1 MHGFELLE
9 KKDKKLLIKLS
20 VILSWFAFAT
30 VELPTINMH
39 FWWGVGFLSKN
50 QSYTISCDRLENLSL
65 LFTIGKSKNGKGEVG
80 VPNSPLSQ
88 FALGFPSSLVTQ
100 NP

>member
-1 MHGFELLE
+1 MQL
-9 KKDKKLLIKLS
+9 KKKEKKLLMKS
-20 VILSWFAFAT
+20 VSGFVTVFLFCCQVTLNKCAF
-30 VELPTINMH
+30 L
-39 FWWGVGFLSKN
+39 WGVGFLSKK
-50 QSYTISCDRLENLSL
+50 QSYTVSCDRLENLSL

>member
-1 MHGFELLE
+1 MKPVF
-9 KKDKKLLIKLS
+9 DF
-20 VILSWFAFAT
+20 VIVFLCCCRIMQT
-30 VELPTINMH
+30 KINMH
-39 FWWGVGFLSKN
+39 FLWGVGFLSKN
-50 QSYTISCDRLENLSL
+50 QSYTVSCDRLENLSL